1 MENESAAVAVNG
13 SDENVKIA
21 IFARSGNTPLGDFCG
36 IEEGRERKSKPP
48 GLQRS
53 LDRNDTRLNQAKI

>member
-1 MENESAAVAVNG
+1 
-13 SDENVKIA
+13 VKIDF
-21 IFARSGNTPLGDFCG
+21 FARSGNTPLGDFCG

-53 LDRNDTRLNQAKI
+53 LDRNDTRLNKAKI